1 MVGGGDFVETMG
13 LALGGKEI
21 GGKEIGGKFGG
32 CNLVKQL
39 RRRFC
44 LWQH

>member
-1 MVGGGDFVETMG
+1 MVGGGDFVETME
-13 LALGGKEI
+13 LAL